1 MAELWR
7 IPFDERERSGR
18 LFSLLKFDVADMDAE
33 LLVGGCSWSES
44 ALTPACMAIKKISI
58 KDKASIMR
66 YVLSISEAVTA
77 GQTGHCWSDRSR
89 VTHKRRERRASCLL
103 AFDTLTASI

>member
-18 LFSLLKFDVADMDAE
+18 LLSLLKLDVADMDAE

-44 ALTPACMAIKKISI
+44 ALTPACMAIKK
-58 KDKASIMR
+58 DKASIMR
-66 YVLSISEAVTA
+66 YVLYHR
-77 GQTGHCWSDRSR
+77 G
-89 VTHKRRERRASCLL
+89 
-103 AFDTLTASI
+103 